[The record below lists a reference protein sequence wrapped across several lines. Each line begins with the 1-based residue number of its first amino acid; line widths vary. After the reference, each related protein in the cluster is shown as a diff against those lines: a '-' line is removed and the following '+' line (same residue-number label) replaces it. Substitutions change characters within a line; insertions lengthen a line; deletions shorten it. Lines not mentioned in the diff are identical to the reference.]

1 MPENMI
7 GKKDPRTALNC
18 PGIFSL
24 RRINIFKIRRS
35 FSYPSPDFQLTL
47 SQFHAILNYSKATK
61 QKRSGCSRIAFNT
74 NYPPQVLATPVSG

>member
-1 MPENMI
+1 MTEMSVRQWQERFRA
-7 GKKDPRTALNC
+7 GDFFFFRD
-18 PGIFSL
+18 SL

-74 NYPPQVLATPVSG
+74 NYPP